1 MRALTMRWVCKPA
14 AALALWCGTQVCLAQ
29 TAVVTVVD
37 SGTGGDVGRKISG
50 TLVAGNPAVCY
61 ADSINRTLVFARNAT
76 ANCRFFVLIRKG
88 IIFCFFDI
96 VIAASPISIE
106 VMATI
111 ESERE
116 DEPVNG
122 KVDSLEV
129 DVDRLWLCPATL
141 T

>member
-1 MRALTMRWVCKPA
+1 M
-14 AALALWCGTQVCLAQ
+14 
-29 TAVVTVVD
+29 
-37 SGTGGDVGRKISG
+37 S
-50 TLVAGNPAVCY
+50 Y
-61 ADSINRTLVFARNAT
+61 FA
-76 ANCRFFVLIRKG
+76 CRFFVLIRKG